1 MDRTP
6 VQMTAAVPN
15 LETVEMPAPPPAP
28 LRPQLVT
35 EAPPKRPSQP
45 AQPAFQ
51 ASLFGPM
58 EATRLQSQPAGPAA
72 PPAKRSSPRV
82 RRDQSRQQRLDLQET
97 RSLRNSVEASV
108 YCGAPVAIAAHRVM
122 AAGIDAAIAVAALG
136 VFLATFHFAGAEIV
150 LSKETLPF
158 YVAAAV
164 LISLFYRVLFC
175 IANRDT
181 PGVSW
186 TGLRVLDFDGRTP
199 TRRQRWYRLL
209 GGFVGAIAAGIGL
222 IWAIF
227 DEEKLTWH
235 DHMSKTFPTPRFL

>member
-1 MDRTP
+1 MDRIP
-6 VQMTAAVPN
+6 VQMTAAVPE
-15 LETVEMPAPPPAP
+15 LETVEMPAPPPLP

-35 EAPPKRPSQP
+35 EPPPKRSGPPS
-45 AQPAFQ
+45 AQTAFQ

-58 EATRLQSQPAGPAA
+58 EAVRPQQPQQTA
-72 PPAKRSSPRV
+72 PQPRRQVNRV
-82 RRDQSRQQRLDLQET
+82 RRDNSRQQTLDLQDNLILKT
-97 RSLRNSVEASV
+97 SIEASV
-108 YCGAPVAIAAHRVM
+108 YCGAPVAIAAHRVT
-122 AAGIDAAIAVAALG
+122 AAGIDAALAVVALG

-150 LSKETLPF
+150 LTKDTLPYYF
-158 YVAAAV
+158 ACAA

-181 PGVSW
+181 PGVRW

-199 TRRQRWYRLL
+199 TRKQRWYRLL

-235 DHMSKTFPTPRFL
+235 DHMSKTFPTPRFF